1 MFLQSYKYIM
11 TAERLGIVKGF
22 INSVIYTALGTIVAV
37 IVTFMTAYVLTR
49 KKFRARRVIM
59 FLFMTTFVFEA
70 GIVPTYIIQSKLGLV
85 NNILVMILP
94 MAINTYLLIIC
105 RTFLNQI
112 SPAIEEAA
120 IVDGANDWI
129 VMWKI
134 FFPISKPTIATITL
148 FYLVQKWNDYL
159 TPLIYLQKNK
169 LQPLQL
175 ILYNFTAAA
184 NSTGSPL
191 ENINVNGHLLSYQ
204 TLTAAIVII
213 TIVPI
218 LLVYPFAQKYFTT
231 GLMVGSV
238 KE

>member
-1 MFLQSYKYIM
+1 M
-11 TAERLGIVKGF
+11 
-22 INSVIYTALGTIVAV
+22 
-37 IVTFMTAYVLTR
+37 
-49 KKFRARRVIM
+49 
-59 FLFMTTFVFEA
+59 
-70 GIVPTYIIQSKLGLV
+70 
-85 NNILVMILP
+85 
-94 MAINTYLLIIC
+94 
-105 RTFLNQI
+105 
-112 SPAIEEAA
+112 
-120 IVDGANDWI
+120 DGANDWI